1 MTGEKRDGDSAA
13 QRQGHTS
20 RGSGHARLHRRRC
33 FTVSTWNVR
42 TLVESAGGDRRI
54 CRSRPQPDSS
64 VTSESPAPHLVDR
77 KLDILV
83 KELKRYGV
91 SVAGIQE
98 TRWYGKDVWKSDGF
112 TFLHS
117 GRRLPEEGES
127 AVRKEGVGILLD
139 DRATAAW
146 KEAGEAWEAV
156 SSRVITARLKAA
168 RAGQRRPGGSKET
181 GNIFF
186 PVISVYAPTAKAP
199 PGIKEKFMDDLQD
212 AIDRTPA
219 SDILLLL
226 GDFNARV
233 GKSTADDDEWRE
245 VRGGHGV
252 GCCNAAWSFA
262 Q

>member
-1 MTGEKRDGDSAA
+1 M
-13 QRQGHTS
+13 
-20 RGSGHARLHRRRC
+20 
-33 FTVSTWNVR
+33 WN
-42 TLVESAGGDRRI
+42 
-54 CRSRPQPDSS
+54 
-64 VTSESPAPHLVDR
+64 
-77 KLDILV
+77 
-83 KELKRYGV
+83 
-91 SVAGIQE
+91 
-98 TRWYGKDVWKSDGF
+98 DGF

-168 RAGQRRPGGSKET
+168 RAGQRRPGGSRET
-181 GNIFF
+181 GNIFVS
-186 PVISVYAPTAKAP
+186 VISVYAPTAKAP
-199 PGIKEKFMDDLQD
+199 PGIKEKFIDDLQD

-226 GDFNARV
+226 GDFNACV

-245 VRGGHGV
+245 IRGGHGV
-252 GCCNAAWSFA
+252 DCCNAAGEKFLEFCAVNNFTIMNTWFTKKPCTLQHGNILQQSNHL
-262 Q
+262 